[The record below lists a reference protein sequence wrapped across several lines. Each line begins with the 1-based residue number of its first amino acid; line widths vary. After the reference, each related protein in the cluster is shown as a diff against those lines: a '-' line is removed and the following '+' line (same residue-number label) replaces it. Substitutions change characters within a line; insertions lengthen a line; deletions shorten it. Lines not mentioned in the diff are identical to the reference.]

1 MAGQSKEIVTR
12 ASATQNLGAF
22 PGYIVKESGAAGA
35 VALATAGA
43 DSDNFGVI
51 WSAEDLAAGQV
62 AVCVDG
68 RCKVVAGGAFTP
80 GGQMWFTTDAN
91 GKARS
96 VGNTSNLLIVG
107 RILSNVVVA
116 SGDIVDCIVSPH
128 FGQGI

>member
-1 MAGQSKEIVTR
+1 
-12 ASATQNLGAF
+12 
-22 PGYIVKESGAAGA
+22 
-35 VALATAGA
+35 
-43 DSDNFGVI
+43 
-51 WSAEDLAAGQV
+51 
-62 AVCVDG
+62 
-68 RCKVVAGGAFTP
+68 
-80 GGQMWFTTDAN
+80 MWFTTDAN